1 MKITENFIKYSID
14 NDIIINNFVIPAQ
27 VVKAS
32 LLVVIAAVIFI
43 IAIMVILPLL
53 ERFFRKTETKLDDV
67 LIERKFFKR
76 AFHLFPAIVL
86 SIGLPTIFDS
96 DSQVFDLISRALNLY
111 YIIIIYTIFE
121 SCMNIANDYYDM
133 NKGVSRA
140 GITGIVQ
147 ALKIVG
153 LILAIIFAISVL
165 AGKSPAFFITGLGA
179 FTAILMLV
187 FKDAILG
194 LVAGIQLSAMDLI
207 RKGDWIDIPK
217 HGVDGD
223 VVEISLTSIK
233 VRNFDM
239 TFTVIPAYELVA
251 SSFKNWRG
259 MSESGGRRIKRSI
272 WFSLN
277 SIHFINDEDM
287 EQLLKIKLLRPYFEK
302 RLAEIQQ
309 FNESELSEYEKDC
322 FVNGRRLTNIGTF
335 RIYVETYLKN
345 HPGIHKEMT
354 IMVRQLAHTELG
366 LPLEIYAFTNDV
378 RWVAHENIQSNIFDH
393 LLASAPQFGLVV
405 YQRDLREN

>member
-1 MKITENFIKYSID
+1 MYITDSFIKYSFD
-14 NDIIINNFVIPAQ
+14 NDIIINNFVISAQ
-27 VVKAS
+27 FVKAS
-32 LLVVIAAVIFI
+32 ILVFIAAVIFI
-43 IAIMVILPLL
+43 VAIMIVLPLI
-53 ERFFRKTETKLDDV
+53 ERFVRKTETKLDDV

-76 AFHLFPAIVL
+76 AFHLFPALVL

-96 DSQVFDLISRALNLY
+96 ESKVFDLISRALNLY
-111 YIIIIYTIFE
+111 YIIIVYTIFE
-121 SCMNIANDYYDM
+121 SCMNVANDYYDM
-133 NKGVSRA
+133 HKGITRA

-147 ALKIVG
+147 ALKIIG
-153 LILAIIFAISVL
+153 LIVAIIFAISVL
-165 AGKSPAFFITGLGA
+165 AGKSPVFFITGLGA
-179 FTAILMLV
+179 FTAILMMV

-194 LVAGIQLSAMDLI
+194 LVAGIQLSSMDLI

-223 VVEISLTSIK
+223 VVEISLTSVK

-272 WFSLN
+272 WFSIN
-277 SIHFINDEDM
+277 SIRFINEDDM
-287 EQLLKIKLLRPYFEK
+287 EQLLKIKLLRPYFDK
-302 RLAEIQQ
+302 RLLEIQQ
-309 FNESELSEYEKDC
+309 HNASEFSEDEMDC

-335 RIYVETYLKN
+335 RAYVEAYLKN
-345 HPGIHKEMT
+345 HPGIHKGMI
-354 IMVRQLAHTELG
+354 IMVRQLAPTELG

-378 RWVAHENIQSNIFDH
+378 RWVAHENTQSDIFDH
-393 LLASAPQFGLVV
+393 LLASVSQF
-405 YQRDLREN
+405 